1 MQALRLA
8 ESSGRPLL
16 IATSCNN
23 LAGVYA
29 DENRMQDAI
38 PFYERALQ
46 LRAAYAGPNNVVT
59 IDSTRRLV
67 AAYSVIGRQTDAARL
82 NERFE

>member
-1 MQALRLA
+1 MA
-8 ESSGRPLL
+8 ESSKRPLL

-38 PFYERALQ
+38 PLFERALQ
-46 LRAAYAGPNNVVT
+46 LRKAYAGANNVAT
-59 IDSTRRLV
+59 INSTRRLS
-67 AAYSVIGRQTDAARL
+67 AAYSVSGRQTDAAVL
-82 NERFE
+82 NSFE